1 MKNKI
6 LLGLV
11 LLSLLSNISMY
22 FVFFS
27 NKNKQDNLE
36 ITKLKVSIELMN
48 NIVMLDK
55 RTKILQ
61 EQMLKNVEEL
71 NRLDHNQKL
80 LKNAIISLY

>member
-61 EQMLKNVEEL
+61 EQVLKNVEEL

-80 LKNAIISLY
+80 LKNAIILLY

>member
-6 LLGLV
+6 LLSLV
-11 LLSLLSNISMY
+11 LLSLISNISMY

-27 NKNKQDNLE
+27 YKNKQDNLE
-36 ITKLKVSIELMN
+36 ITKLKISIEHMN

>member
-27 NKNKQDNLE
+27 YKNKQDNLE
-36 ITKLKVSIELMN
+36 ITKLKISIEHMN